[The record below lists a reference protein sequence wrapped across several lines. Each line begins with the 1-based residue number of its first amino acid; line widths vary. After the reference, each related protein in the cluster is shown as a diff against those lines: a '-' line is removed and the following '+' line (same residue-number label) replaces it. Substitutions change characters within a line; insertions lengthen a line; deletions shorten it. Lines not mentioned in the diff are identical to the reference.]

1 MKIKVGTT
9 VETMK
14 GDYVVRHINRS
25 VKPALIMLTEKYKK
39 KLGKRIYIRESALEY
54 NLGHSFD

>member
-1 MKIKVGTT
+1 
-9 VETMK
+9 MK